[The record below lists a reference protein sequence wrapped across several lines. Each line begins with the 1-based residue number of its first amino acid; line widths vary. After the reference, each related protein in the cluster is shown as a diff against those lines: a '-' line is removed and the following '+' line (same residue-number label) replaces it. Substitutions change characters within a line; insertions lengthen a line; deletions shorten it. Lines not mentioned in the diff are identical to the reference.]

1 MYFLLT
7 CQHSRFMKCFIHF
20 ALQGIMWMWIWL
32 IGMMIWMMCIWEWY
46 ELFNDVD
53 MECKSKS
60 IKNTVSQVIFC
71 YLRVC
76 VYLYSFTVKASSN
89 CKMSKTYF
97 EGTDQRSCVVNISW
111 VLSAKFLHLHIWK
124 CHISPPKTKTP
135 ANSLLERKRYD
146 IMCSMKRWY
155 ILSVWICKCSWN

>member
-76 VYLYSFTVKASSN
+76 VCIYILSLWRLLPTARCPRHTLRVRINDLVLWILVGCFLPSSF
-89 CKMSKTYF
+89 
-97 EGTDQRSCVVNISW
+97 ISISEN
-111 VLSAKFLHLHIWK
+111 VIFHLQ
-124 CHISPPKTKTP
+124 SPARRQTG
-135 ANSLLERKRYD
+135 EKRYD
-146 IMCSMKRWY
+146 ILGTQKDDMNWY
-155 ILSVWICKCSWN
+155 RI